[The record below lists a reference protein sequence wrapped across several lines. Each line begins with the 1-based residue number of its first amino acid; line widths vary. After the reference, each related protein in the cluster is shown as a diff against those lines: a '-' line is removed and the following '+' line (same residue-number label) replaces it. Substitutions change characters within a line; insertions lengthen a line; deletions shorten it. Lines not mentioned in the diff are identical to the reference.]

1 MVKDVDVDY
10 SSGAYPKGMVPVKDP
25 SSDLD
30 YSIDWSLYL
39 QADEAI
45 TASSYR
51 VDPEGDLSVVATS
64 LQTPFTTASLT
75 GGTAR
80 HRYALINRITT
91 DIEIDVDRFRVIERS
106 ITIAVED
113 R

>member
-1 MVKDVDVDY
+1 
-10 SSGAYPKGMVPVKDP
+10 MVPVKDP

-39 QADEAI
+39 QDGETI
-45 TASSYR
+45 TASTFT
-51 VDPEGDLSVVATS
+51 VDPSAEAPNPLEVLATNF
-64 LQTPFTTASLT
+64 QTPYTTASLT

-91 DIEIDVDRFRVIERS
+91 DVEIDTGRYRVVERS
-106 ITIAVED
+106 ITMAVED